1 MKITVEFDNN
11 EMASFKEALRV
22 ALHCAEK
29 GGLKM
34 DKPIDEQMEEV
45 SQAFSYGKFEKEYDS
60 FLVVNCFD
68 GIAAVLHRVGG
79 WLVQTFEMCKD
90 LAQIDKE
97 YDKRM
102 KAYLS
107 KKEKDKEAE

>member
-1 MKITVEFDNN
+1 MKIQITFDNN
-11 EMASFKEALRV
+11 ELSAFKEMLRV

-45 SQAFSYGKFEKEYDS
+45 SKAFSYGEFTKEFDS

-68 GIAAVLHRVGG
+68 GIAAVLHRVGA
-79 WLVQTFEMCKD
+79 WLVQTMEMVKD
-90 LAQIDKE
+90 LGQINQE

-107 KKEKDKEAE
+107 KKEADKEAE

>member
-1 MKITVEFDNN
+1 MKIQITFDNN
-11 EMASFKEALRV
+11 ELSAFKEMLRV
-22 ALHCAEK
+22 TLNCAEK

-45 SQAFSYGKFEKEYDS
+45 SKAFSYGEFTKEFDS

-68 GIAAVLHRVGG
+68 GIAAVLHRVGA
-79 WLVQTFEMCKD
+79 WLVQTLEMCKD

-102 KAYLS
+102 RAYLES
-107 KKEKDKEAE
+107 KEKEAE